1 MSAFI
6 SIKSF
11 CCRNCE
17 SVCSIAEANFV
28 RTSRGNALLPS
39 LIALVF
45 VLVAQEARA
54 CTVNITGV
62 NFGRYDVFS
71 NVALHSAGNIDMNCP
86 IGVGY
91 HIILTAGSGTF
102 SKRVMSS
109 GAHSLNYNLFT
120 AANRV
125 LVWGD
130 ATSDSVTVSS
140 SGTGESVNHVV
151 YGRIPAHQNVYPGS
165 YSDTITVVI
174 NF

>member
-6 SIKSF
+6 SIKSC

-17 SVCSIAEANFV
+17 TVCSIAETNFV
-28 RTSRGNALLPS
+28 RTSRRNALLPS

-54 CTVNITGV
+54 CSFNVTEV
-62 NFGRYDVFS
+62 NFGSYDVFS

-91 HIILTAGSGTF
+91 HITLTAGSGTF

-130 ATSDSVTVSS
+130 ATNGSATVSG
-140 SGTGESVNHVV
+140 SGTGVRVNHVV
-151 YGRIPAHQNVYPGS
+151 YGQIPPQQNVPAGS

-174 NF
+174 TF